1 MKTILLGLAA
11 LIIFA
16 SAYTKKELEKGR
28 ACSRLALDFLS
39 NGYENV
45 WNVKK
50 LSPDLDHEKIAEKL
64 TSEVFEQCLTTITPE
79 EVQKIKISMG
89 KYSFRDYAHLFS
101 LNPEKYKTEEDLAV
115 SEEIKKFRKR
125 LIKVEFT

>member
-1 MKTILLGLAA
+1 M
-11 LIIFA
+11 IFA

-39 NGYENV
+39 NGYVNV

-64 TSEVFEQCLTTITPE
+64 TSDVFEQCFSNITPE
-79 EVQKIKISMG
+79 EVHRIKTSIG
-89 KYSFRDYAHLFS
+89 KYSYKDYLHLFS
-101 LNPEKYKTEEDLAV
+101 FEPEKYKTEEDLTV
-115 SEEIKKFRKR
+115 SEEIKKLRK
-125 LIKVEFT
+125 LVMKVDYT